1 MAAPSVEFTRLDG
14 QTGVVRPS
22 AQGVLAIIAPAE
34 KGTQNVAQSF
44 ARSSDVF
51 ATFGDGPLYELAAFF
66 LAQARKPVLCVRPAT
81 STAATYSAITSTGG
95 GTSVATAGA
104 TAPFDSYDVIV
115 EFIEGGTIGVAGITY
130 RYSLD
135 GGANYSAKL
144 ALGVATS
151 ILIPRSNVTVAL
163 AAGTIT
169 AGRKL
174 TFTTTQA
181 KPTGTDLVDAYEALR
196 ITGNPWDAV
205 LVEVEADGTLIAGLD
220 SWLAGLEAS
229 GKYRLGFM
237 NAKRKGSSSEATY
250 KTDLTTIRNAG
261 TTIRVCVG
269 ADGAPIL
276 GSPARGLSLFRPAS
290 WQVATRTMSIDLE
303 VEPAYVALGPL
314 PSASVVDSSNNPTK
328 GRLENLFP
336 GLDDLKYTCFVSVP
350 DRAGVFIGNT
360 YLFSPD
366 NSDYV
371 YVPHGRVMNRAMEI
385 AFSVLTTELSRGV
398 DKNKEAEPNGA
409 VYILESEAEKVE
421 ALVQTAVEKELG
433 SRVSDVRFLL
443 SRTDDLG
450 SNGPGTLTGEL
461 QIQAKTYAKKFAIRT
476 AFVRTVSASL

>member
-1 MAAPSVEFTRLDG
+1 MATPSVEFTRLDN

-22 AQGVLAIIAPAE
+22 AQGVLAIIAPSE
-34 KGTQNVAQSF
+34 KGTLNSAQSF

-66 LAQARKPVLCVRPAT
+66 LAQARRPVVCIRPAT

-95 GTSVATAGA
+95 GTSVATAGVS
-104 TAPFDSYDVIV
+104 APYDSYDVIV
-115 EFIEGGTIGVAGITY
+115 EFIDGGTIAVAGITY

-135 GGANYSAKL
+135 GGANWSAKT

-151 ILIPRSNVTVAL
+151 IVIPRSNVTVAL
-163 AAGTIT
+163 AAGTIS

-181 KPTGTDLVDAYEALR
+181 KPTGTDLIDAYEALR
-196 ITGNPWDAV
+196 VTSAPWDAV
-205 LVEVEADGTLIAGLD
+205 LVETEADGTIISGLD
-220 SWLAGLEAS
+220 SWLAGLEAQ
-229 GKYRLGFM
+229 GRYRIGFV
-237 NAKRKGSSSEATY
+237 NAKRKGASSEATY
-250 KTDLTTIRNAG
+250 KTDLTAIRNAA
-261 TTIRVCVG
+261 TTIRAVVC
-269 ADGAPIL
+269 ADGAPIV

-290 WQVATRTMSIDLE
+290 WQAATRAMSIDLE

-314 PSASVVDSSNNPTK
+314 PSCSVIDSSNNPTK
-328 GRLENLFP
+328 GRLENLYP
-336 GLDDLKYTCFVSVP
+336 GLDDLKFTCFVNYP

-371 YVPHGRVMNRAMEI
+371 YLPHGRVMNRAMEI

-398 DKNKEAEPNGA
+398 DKNPKAEPNGA
-409 VYILESEAEKVE
+409 VYILESEAAKIE

-433 SRVSDVRFLL
+433 NRVSGVRFLL

-450 SNGPGTLTGEL
+450 SNGPGTLTGQL
-461 QIQAKTYAKKFAIRT
+461 QISAKAYAKKFAIST
-476 AFVRTVSASL
+476 AFVRTLSTSL